1 MSVTVVATPG
11 ASNANSF
18 QTVAEI
24 DAYYQSRV
32 PVTVADEWLDAA
44 ASDKDAAAVMATRVM
59 TASIAWTGY
68 ETSASQPLPW
78 PREGMWLR
86 NGRDYVAN
94 NAIPQE
100 LKDAHAE
107 LARILLSTD
116 RTAESD
122 VATQGITSVKA
133 GSVKITFRD
142 YAPSPDV
149 LPDTVIDYLVPSWID
164 EILNETSMEKELRRS

>member
-24 DAYYQSRV
+24 DTYYESRV
-32 PVTVADEWLDAA
+32 PASVADEWRDAD
-44 ASDKDAAAVMATRVM
+44 SDEKDAAAVMATRVM
-59 TASIAWTGY
+59 TASILWTGY
-68 ETSASQPLPW
+68 ETDVTQPLPW
-78 PREGMWLR
+78 PREGMFLR

-94 NAIPQE
+94 NVIPRE

-107 LARILLSTD
+107 LSRMLLTTD

-122 VATQGITSVKA
+122 VAAQGITSVKA

-149 LPDTVIDYLVPSWID
+149 LPDTVVDYLVPSWID
-164 EILNETSMEKELRRS
+164 EIINQTTMEKELRRS